1 MSEFAWYIGAAAVRR
16 YLDVTGENLS
26 FDEAAEKLTA
36 ICVQSQKKYQQQ
48 PGLEPRLLVSGASV
62 YRGPSPERLRLVV
75 APAQGSA
82 GRKPQLVDVLPG
94 HSGFRRQ

>member
-16 YLDVTGENLS
+16 YLDVTGETLS
-26 FDEAAEKLTA
+26 FDAAAEKLTA
-36 ICVQSQKKYQQQ
+36 MCVQIHEKYQQQ
-48 PGLEPRLLVSGASV
+48 PGLEPRLLASGAYV

-75 APAQGSA
+75 AHPQGST

-94 HSGFRRQ
+94 HSGFRR

>member
-16 YLDVTGENLS
+16 YLDVTGETLP
-26 FDEAAEKLTA
+26 FEAAAEKLTTM
-36 ICVQSQKKYQQQ
+36 CVQIHQKYQQQ
-48 PGLEPRLLVSGASV
+48 PGLEPRLLPSGAHV

-94 HSGFRRQ
+94 HSGFRR

>member
-16 YLDVTGENLS
+16 YLDVTGETLS
-26 FDEAAEKLTA
+26 FDAATEKLTKT
-36 ICVQSQKKYQQQ
+36 CVESHKKYQEQ
-48 PGLEPRLLVSGASV
+48 PGLKPRLLPSGAYV

-82 GRKPQLVDVLPG
+82 DRKPQLVDVLPG
-94 HSGFRRQ
+94 HSGFRR